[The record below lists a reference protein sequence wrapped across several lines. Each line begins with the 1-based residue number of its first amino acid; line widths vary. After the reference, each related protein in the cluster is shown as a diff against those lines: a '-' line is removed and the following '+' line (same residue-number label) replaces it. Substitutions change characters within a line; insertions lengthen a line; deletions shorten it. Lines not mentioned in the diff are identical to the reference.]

1 MQEIQDVRVTKIYKI
16 DCANRKHV
24 THTINEGCQ
33 MSDIRTRYVFCC

>member
-24 THTINEGCQ
+24 THTINKRCQ
-33 MSDIRTRYVFCC
+33 MSDSRIRAYTE